1 MPQPTSYRVL
11 SQTDEAESQ
20 HRSLYETS
28 DELTSSSLDS
38 LDLVLVELGN
48 KRKKRRKRR
57 RKMSGVQKFD
67 GAESY
72 EVSDPIIMVE
82 CQFFETGFERY
93 SLAERAT

>member
-1 MPQPTSYRVL
+1 MPQATSYKVL

-38 LDLVLVELGN
+38 LDQVLLEIGN
-48 KRKKRRKRR
+48 KKKKRRKRR
-57 RKMSGVQKFD
+57 RKMSGLQKFD

-72 EVSDPIIMVE
+72 EVSDLLIVVSKL
-82 CQFFETGFERY
+82 ETGFRAI
-93 SLAERAT
+93 LERAT

>member
-20 HRSLYETS
+20 QCSLYETS
-28 DELTSSSLDS
+28 EELTSSSLDS
-38 LDLVLVELGN
+38 LDLVLVEIGS

-57 RKMSGVQKFD
+57 RKMAGVQKFD

-72 EVSDPIIMVE
+72 EVSD
-82 CQFFETGFERY
+82 
-93 SLAERAT
+93 LA

>member
-1 MPQPTSYRVL
+1 MPRASSYSAL
-11 SQTDEAESQ
+11 SQTDEANESQ

-38 LDLVLVELGN
+38 LDLVLVEIGN

-72 EVSDPIIMVE
+72 EVSDLVIIVK
-82 CQFFETGFERY
+82 
-93 SLAERAT
+93 